1 MFPDTLSENELSVQI
16 QKKKK
21 RQMNTAA
28 QEGRSTQTTV
38 KSA

>member
-21 RQMNTAA
+21 DKWTQQPRKAA
-28 QEGRSTQTTV
+28 VPKQQ
-38 KSA
+38 